1 MIRRPDLMLAGAL
14 VLAPTLVAAT
24 GPDALSGP
32 DQAPMAD
39 AALPENLVGKP
50 VYTAEGQPVGQ
61 VADVLVDRRT
71 GAVRALVLATE
82 GFQGAG
88 ARPVLLHRGEVR
100 LDAEG
105 DGLRTRLDADGVAA
119 LPPFDPARLEDGL
132 VALGER

>member
-1 MIRRPDLMLAGAL
+1 MVRRPDLMLAAAL
-14 VLAPTLVAAT
+14 VFAPTLVAAT

-50 VYTAEGQPVGQ
+50 VHAADGQAVGQ
-61 VADVLVDRRT
+61 VADVLVDPRT

-82 GFQGAG
+82 GFQGAEG
-88 ARPVLLHRGEVR
+88 RPVLLHRGEVR

-105 DGLRTRLDADGVAA
+105 DGLRTRLDADAVAA
-119 LPPFDPARLEDGL
+119 LPPFDPARLEDGV

>member
-1 MIRRPDLMLAGAL
+1 MVGRAELFLVGAL
-14 VLAPTLVAAT
+14 VFAPTLVAAT

-50 VYTAEGQPVGQ
+50 VYTADGQPVGQ

-71 GAVRALVLATE
+71 GAVHALVVATE

-88 ARPVLLHRGEVR
+88 ARPLLLHRGEVR

-119 LPPFDPARLEDGL
+119 LPPFDPGRLDEGV
-132 VALGER
+132 VALGDR